1 MPDVAAVVGRAAVIA
16 AVSAVHA
23 ARFAGAAAVLAAR
36 GRWRAHGRTL
46 AGERMAALF
55 QALGPSFIKA
65 GQILSARP
73 DLLSPEMAG
82 PLARLQD
89 ALPPIPR
96 DELNRLLAEGLPCAP
111 ADAFAEF
118 DAEPLACG
126 SVAQVHRAT
135 LHDGREVAVK
145 VRRPGIVRRMETDA
159 RLLRATASLIN
170 RVPGMGAM
178 PVIELVDEVAEPV
191 LRQADFL
198 REAESSRR
206 FRRNFTRV
214 EHVVIPALAEELC
227 SESVL
232 VMELVRD
239 ARKPTADGLTQ
250 AERETAALA
259 GLRALYRMIF
269 VDGFIHADLHPGNV
283 FIRRW
288 GEVVLVDFGL
298 VAELSLDD
306 RADFVD
312 FFLGLVNNRGD
323 ECARILWDTAARRPP
338 GCDRAGFDA
347 AIRALVAEHSS
358 LRSRDFEIT
367 RFVYG
372 LMDVQRRFRIRG
384 STRFIMTVL
393 AMAVFDGICKSLHPH
408 CDFQREARGFLLTA
422 RYRRAAATSPAPAR
436 SASAWTPS
444 PASA

>member
-1 MPDVAAVVGRAAVIA
+1 MPEVAARAAVIA
-16 AVSAVHA
+16 AVTAVHA
-23 ARFAGAAAVLAAR
+23 ARFAGAAAILAAR
-36 GRWRAHGRTL
+36 GRWRAQGRML

-73 DLLSPEMAG
+73 DLLSPEVAG

-89 ALPPIPR
+89 ALPPIPPA
-96 DELNRLLAEGLPCAP
+96 ELQRLLADGLPRTV
-111 ADAFAEF
+111 DEAFAEF
-118 DAEPLACG
+118 HAEPLACG
-126 SVAQVHRAT
+126 SVAQVHRAR

-145 VRRPGIVRRMETDA
+145 VRRPGIVQRMETDA
-159 RLLRATASLIN
+159 RLLRATASFIN
-170 RVPGMGAM
+170 RLPGMGAM
-178 PVIELVDEVAEPV
+178 PVTELVDEVAGPV
-191 LRQADFL
+191 LRQADFV
-198 REAESSRR
+198 REAENARR
-206 FRRNFTRV
+206 FRRNFAGV
-214 EHVVIPALAEELC
+214 EHVAIPALIEELC

-232 VMELVRD
+232 VMELVRG
-239 ARKPTADGLTQ
+239 AQKPTAGGLTPR
-250 AERETAALA
+250 ERETAALA

-283 FIRRW
+283 FVRRW
-288 GEVVLVDFGL
+288 GEVALVDFGL
-298 VAELSLDD
+298 VAELTPDD

-338 GCDRAGFDA
+338 GCDRAAFEA
-347 AIRALVAEHSS
+347 AIRALVAEHAS

-384 STRFIMTVL
+384 STKFIMTVL
-393 AMAVFDGICKSLHPH
+393 AMVVFDGICKSLHPH
-408 CDFQREARGFLLTA
+408 CDFQREARGFLVTA
-422 RYRRAAATSPAPAR
+422 RYGRAGASPSAPAR
-436 SASAWTPS
+436 SISAWTPS
-444 PASA
+444 PQSA